1 MEGGGKGW
9 IIDTWK
15 VFSGKSSVHH
25 LFVIPLIAYITHHA
39 DSNNNAWY
47 VSLICYVANWLHMV
61 LLYLCKYIFI
71 INKSL
76 IYLRLMN
83 VE

>member
-1 MEGGGKGW
+1 ML
-9 IIDTWK
+9 T
-15 VFSGKSSVHH
+15 
-25 LFVIPLIAYITHHA
+25 PT
-39 DSNNNAWY
+39 NNAWY
-47 VSLICYVANWLHMV
+47 VSLIYYVANWLHMV